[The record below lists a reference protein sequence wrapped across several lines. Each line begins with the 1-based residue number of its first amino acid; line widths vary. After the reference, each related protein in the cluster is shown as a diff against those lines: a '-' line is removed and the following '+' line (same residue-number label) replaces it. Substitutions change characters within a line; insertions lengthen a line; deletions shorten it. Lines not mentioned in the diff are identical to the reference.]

1 MEPLDPD
8 RNEGGSGFSKRRIS
22 SILKAP
28 RRSMRHS
35 DPQQQEIVVECPK
48 PVEKRVSRRVSFAP
62 ANGVLLFSRDEKNDS
77 PVRSPLQE
85 LIPTSAATQN
95 RVQLA
100 STEDSKQHIL
110 GMETLLNAPLHAF
123 QQTDEVNF
131 EMDLMEKTIL
141 FSDNAFMDMTRS
153 HTINIAC
160 DAELLEN
167 IPHQNYDVLPARGEK
182 TFMFGARGASRD
194 MTPSVPALLP
204 TSINFNSSVE
214 KSNISSAMP
223 LLHPGY
229 ENFHANLSK
238 ISGPSVNP
246 LTTRTTPAAGTS
258 SEKGNISM
266 AQMKTVCVEEENRVP
281 TSAVKKKSLNT
292 SRKIGDFSNG
302 SAISP
307 QDDISMDMTE
317 AQTGRILRS
326 TDDDDPFQCF
336 FPTQEMYSQLENRV
350 PQTAGKTKQQPISKT
365 PASFNPKDMISGRNR
380 SMPAQRHRVTLDTKD
395 ECRDKTIMFAASD
408 EFMNMT
414 PSHPVNIA
422 SGSLAHQKQ
431 NMERSPPDS
440 ASSMDERKRENTGV
454 PGSSANAV
462 DLGFKNFPSSVSKVG
477 TPSDNP
483 AIARMVLSS
492 AASSRET
499 VKANS
504 SLSERKSY
512 VGKENQSQMTS
523 RSFGKSFNGGTI
535 CAENDGSMDM
545 TEAQTGHI
553 TGPTGS
559 DEPFQFIFPMYTN
572 SESVK
577 KREMTSGAKKS
588 KVLGS
593 SDRTGMETER
603 NPVKFDNKE
612 KTVRFNA
619 DDAWM
624 DLTRSHTAKIDTNIQ
639 LQSQPNVDFLPA
651 RGEKTVRFNAD
662 DAWMDLTRS
671 HTAKIDTNIQLQS
684 QPNVDFLLACGEKTV
699 RFNADDA
706 CMDLTRSHT
715 AKIDTNIQLQS
726 QPNVDF
732 LPACGE
738 KTVRFN
744 ADDAC
749 MDMTRSHTA
758 KIDTNIQLQS
768 QPNVDFLPACG
779 EKTVRFNADDACMD
793 MTRSHTAKIDTNIQL
808 QSQPNVDFL
817 PACGEKTVRFNAD
830 DACMDVTRS
839 HTANIDTNIQLLS
852 QPNVDFLPA
861 CGEKTVRFNADDA
874 CMEVTRSHTAK
885 IDTNIQLQP
894 QPNLDFL
901 PACGEKSVRFN
912 ADDACMDVTRS
923 HSVNIATDLKQQPH
937 NNVDFLP
944 ACVQKTMRFSANDAA
959 KDVTRSRTVNIS
971 TDFEPKSYQNVES
984 LPACGEKTV
993 KFNATDAAMDV
1004 TEFLAVNIASNSE
1017 SDPHLP
1023 HRESNILSTNENSDF
1038 PLSAKKTQRPLRNR
1052 SAHVLDNGFKNTLSI
1067 KSGANAVNTGEVAAA
1082 AGLQETVNT
1091 NGPLGKQKPNVDTEN
1106 EAPGYISALMEKPVN
1121 KTMTEDPQD
1130 DVSMDMT
1137 EAQTRSILGQ
1147 TCTDEPPQCPQ
1158 INEALGSSNSDGLE
1172 IINLPDSLDSKET
1185 YNWKEPEPINQTCTL
1200 PQKMESNPGAVVD
1213 AAPSRKSRRFSLADI
1228 QSKVRRLS
1236 HMMNTAPDT
1245 IALDSCTAPVPGLE
1259 SEMDQNSMDKTTSL
1273 PVTEPEHEMGL
1284 LNTEENPQ
1292 AQCLTQEEPYP
1303 TTPYNLK
1310 TKQLMSR
1317 LSVGG
1322 FKAKLPQR
1330 NKPDQKKESSA
1341 GEHTRTVNVT
1351 NQLSNF
1357 DDDVSDIFDEELGS
1371 FEDVSETLDM
1381 SPPKATEKESATQ
1394 DLYMEELLQDN
1405 LFQQDLSSSV
1415 KSKKRPLPE
1424 EENNTRD
1431 EKRWMAYNEA
1441 ATEGEKGL
1449 QSEVEECD
1457 GNITAAPS
1465 MTAYTTDY
1473 ATSSHTASTRCEAT
1487 FESSTASKQ
1496 SLFESQLEDYTIERK
1511 LEDGTITVSE
1521 FFKVF
1526 YIDFVIHYHRRSSL
1540 PGRLQLDTDRT
1551 QMDLLKDKHINGPK
1565 MTVYETDVL
1574 NVTEMVEGLKERMQD
1589 LDRPLKIVNR
1599 VLWEEVR
1606 NASEEELKS
1615 WDAKLKERYNLFRK
1629 TSKVQSHEMKEVLYT
1644 ELVLANLEE
1653 QQTLRGTIK
1662 EADEMIKS
1670 LDDCIHELQ
1679 TELAAV
1685 EEKGFEDKPSLK
1697 SLQEDMQEATEALA
1711 DKDRQ
1716 IAELEMQKKQSS
1728 NKQNKLRTETRRLE
1742 SHVSTLHLLN
1752 EWKFTE
1758 RSDNSTIYTFLH
1770 ETLHLQLLFEKPNGN
1785 DADKSERKISHI
1797 TFNLQLDDEK
1807 SQDHARLVH
1816 KLLSQYVEGNAD
1828 CVEKYPT
1835 SRHVPTLLH
1844 DVSLV
1849 VSRCRL
1855 LGEELRLLNMWGSM
1869 RLDILSISC
1878 VDTQVHIVFS
1888 RLKTFSKFE
1897 VIFSVSLI
1905 DCHCVLK
1912 VQSFKNMIGNTTI
1925 EPIEEIVASFSPA
1938 KNVLTKIVK
1947 KIHETL
1953 LC

>member
-1 MEPLDPD
+1 
-8 RNEGGSGFSKRRIS
+8 
-22 SILKAP
+22 
-28 RRSMRHS
+28 
-35 DPQQQEIVVECPK
+35 
-48 PVEKRVSRRVSFAP
+48 
-62 ANGVLLFSRDEKNDS
+62 
-77 PVRSPLQE
+77 
-85 LIPTSAATQN
+85 
-95 RVQLA
+95 
-100 STEDSKQHIL
+100 
-110 GMETLLNAPLHAF
+110 METLLKAPLHAF
-123 QQTDEVNF
+123 QQRDEVNF
-131 EMDLMEKTIL
+131 EMDLLEKTMI
-141 FSDNAFMDMTRS
+141 FSDNAFMDMTQS
-153 HTINIAC
+153 HTINIA
-160 DAELLEN
+160 
-167 IPHQNYDVLPARGEK
+167 K
-182 TFMFGARGASRD
+182 
-194 MTPSVPALLP
+194 
-204 TSINFNSSVE
+204 
-214 KSNISSAMP
+214 
-223 LLHPGY
+223 
-229 ENFHANLSK
+229 
-238 ISGPSVNP
+238 
-246 LTTRTTPAAGTS
+246 
-258 SEKGNISM
+258 
-266 AQMKTVCVEEENRVP
+266 
-281 TSAVKKKSLNT
+281 
-292 SRKIGDFSNG
+292 
-302 SAISP
+302 
-307 QDDISMDMTE
+307 
-317 AQTGRILRS
+317 
-326 TDDDDPFQCF
+326 
-336 FPTQEMYSQLENRV
+336 MYSQHENRT

-380 SMPAQRHRVTLDTKD
+380 SMQAQRHRVTLGTKD
-395 ECRDKTIMFAASD
+395 ECRDKTIMFSASD
-408 EFMNMT
+408 KFMNMT
-414 PSHPVNIA
+414 PSHPV
-422 SGSLAHQKQ
+422 
-431 NMERSPPDS
+431 
-440 ASSMDERKRENTGV
+440 
-454 PGSSANAV
+454 
-462 DLGFKNFPSSVSKVG
+462 
-477 TPSDNP
+477 
-483 AIARMVLSS
+483 
-492 AASSRET
+492 
-499 VKANS
+499 
-504 SLSERKSY
+504 
-512 VGKENQSQMTS
+512 
-523 RSFGKSFNGGTI
+523 
-535 CAENDGSMDM
+535 
-545 TEAQTGHI
+545 
-553 TGPTGS
+553 
-559 DEPFQFIFPMYTN
+559 
-572 SESVK
+572 
-577 KREMTSGAKKS
+577 
-588 KVLGS
+588 
-593 SDRTGMETER
+593 
-603 NPVKFDNKE
+603 KFDNEE

-619 DDAWM
+619 DDAAM
-624 DLTRSHTAKIDTNIQ
+624 DVTRSLNVNLATNFAQQPYKYVENLPACGEKTVRFNADDACMDVTRSHTAKIDTNIQ
-639 LQSQPNVDFLPA
+639 LQSQP
-651 RGEKTVRFNAD
+651 K
-662 DAWMDLTRS
+662 MD
-671 HTAKIDTNIQLQS
+671 I
-684 QPNVDFLLACGEKTV
+684 LLACGEKTV

-706 CMDLTRSHT
+706 CMDVTRSHT
-715 AKIDTNIQLQS
+715 VKIVSDLQLQLR
-726 QPNVDF
+726 PNLDF

-749 MDMTRSHTA
+749 MDVTRSHTA
-758 KIDTNIQLQS
+758 KIDTNIQPNVDFLPVCGEKTVRFNADDACMDVTRSHTAKIDTNIQPQS
-768 QPNVDFLPACG
+768 QPNVDFLPVCGEKTVRFNADDACMDVTRSHTAKIDTNIQPQSQPNVDFLPVCGEKTVRFNADDACMDVTRSHTAKIDTNIQPQSQPNVDFLPVCGEKTVRFNADDACMDVTRSHTAKIDTNIQPQSQPNVDFLPACGEKTVRFNTDDACMDVTRSHTVKIVSDLQLQPQPNLDFLPACG

-793 MTRSHTAKIDTNIQL
+793 VTRSHTAKLDTNIQL

-839 HTANIDTNIQLLS
+839 HTA
-852 QPNVDFLPA
+852 
-861 CGEKTVRFNADDA
+861 
-874 CMEVTRSHTAK
+874 K
-885 IDTNIQLQP
+885 IDTNIQPQSQP
-894 QPNLDFL
+894 
-901 PACGEKSVRFN
+901 
-912 ADDACMDVTRS
+912 
-923 HSVNIATDLKQQPH
+923 
-937 NNVDFLP
+937 NVDFLP
-944 ACVQKTMRFSANDAA
+944 ACVQKTMGFSANDAA

-1004 TEFLAVNIASNSE
+1004 TQFLAVNIASNSE

-1023 HRESNILSTNENSDF
+1023 HRESNILSTNENRDF

-1052 SAHVLDNGFKNTLSI
+1052 SAHVLDNRFKNTLSI

-1091 NGPLGKQKPNVDTEN
+1091 NGPLRKQKPNVDTDN
-1106 EAPGYISALMEKPVN
+1106 EAPGFISAVIEKQVN

-1130 DVSMDMT
+1130 DVSIDMS
-1137 EAQTRSILGQ
+1137 EAQTGSILGQ

-1158 INEALGSSNSDGLE
+1158 INEALGCLE
-1172 IINLPDSLDSKET
+1172 IINFPDALDSKET
-1185 YNWKEPEPINQTCTL
+1185 CIWKEPEPRNQTCTL

-1213 AAPSRKSRRFSLADI
+1213 AAPSRKSRRISLADI

-1245 IALDSCTAPVPGLE
+1245 IALDSCTAPVTGLE
-1259 SEMDQNSMDKTTSL
+1259 SEMDQNSMDKTAFL
-1273 PVTEPEHEMGL
+1273 PVTEPAHEIGL

-1292 AQCLTQEEPYP
+1292 AQCLTQEEPS

-1330 NKPDQKKESSA
+1330 NKPDDQKKESAA
-1341 GEHTRTVNVT
+1341 GEHTTTVNVT

-1357 DDDVSDIFDEELGS
+1357 DDGVSDIFDEELGS
-1371 FEDVSETLDM
+1371 YEDLSETLDIM

-1394 DLYMEELLQDN
+1394 DLYMEEILQDN
-1405 LFQQDLSSSV
+1405 LFQQDLSV
-1415 KSKKRPLPE
+1415 NSKKRPLSE
-1424 EENNTRD
+1424 EENNPQD
-1431 EKRWMAYNEA
+1431 EKRWKTYNEA

-1465 MTAYTTDY
+1465 MTAHTPDY

-1496 SLFESQLEDYTIERK
+1496 SLFESQLEDCTNDLQRK
-1511 LEDGTITVSE
+1511 FEDGTVTVLE

-1526 YIDFVIHYHRRSSL
+1526 NIHFVIHNNRESIL
-1540 PGRLQLDTDRT
+1540 PRRLQLDTDCT

-1574 NVTEMVEGLKERMQD
+1574 NLKEMVEGLKERMQD

-1599 VLWEEVR
+1599 ALWEEVR
-1606 NASEEELKS
+1606 NASGEELKS
-1615 WDAKLKERYNLFRK
+1615 CGAKLKERNNLFRK
-1629 TSKVQSHEMKEVLYT
+1629 TSKVQSHEMKEVLYSK
-1644 ELVLANLEE
+1644 LVLANLEE
-1653 QQTLRGTIK
+1653 QKSLRGTIGK
-1662 EADEMIKS
+1662 ADEMIKS

-1711 DKDRQ
+1711 DNDRQ

-1728 NKQNKLRTETRRLE
+1728 NKLNKLRTEKRRLE
-1742 SHVSTLHLLN
+1742 SHVSLLNLLN
-1752 EWKFTE
+1752 EWKFAE

-1770 ETLHLQLLFEKPNGN
+1770 KTLDLQLLFEKPNGN

-1797 TFNLQLDDEK
+1797 TFKLQLDDEK

-1816 KLLSQYVEGNAD
+1816 KLLSQYVGGNTD
-1828 CVEKYPT
+1828 WVEMYPT

-1855 LGEELRLLNMWGSM
+1855 LGEELRLLNMWGGL

-1888 RLKTFSKFE
+1888 CLKTFSKFE

-1905 DCHCVLK
+1905 ARYCVLK

-1925 EPIEEIVASFSPA
+1925 EQIEVIVASFSPA